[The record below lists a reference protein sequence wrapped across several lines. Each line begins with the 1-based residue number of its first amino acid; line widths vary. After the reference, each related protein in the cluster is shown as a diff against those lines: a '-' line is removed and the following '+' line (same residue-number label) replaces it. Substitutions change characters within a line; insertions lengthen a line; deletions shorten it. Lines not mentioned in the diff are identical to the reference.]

1 MAAAALL
8 LPALQLAAVAATG
21 PCAAHVHHTMGC
33 YNVSDWSAGAAGP
46 VLPHLVPSVV
56 GAKLTLVGCASAC
69 GQALP
74 AADTGGVFGV
84 EGGTRCFCGN
94 ATDLAS
100 PSASARAAPKAQCT
114 GTPCGGDKADTECG
128 GVGRLLAVAYTCD
141 APSPHPPPKPPYVP
155 QMRHLPS
162 IDGESFPGWSAV
174 FTGGECDADDRGSPA
189 YGPYHLPGATGG
201 YINPQKRCY
210 SCFRIPSITVNPK
223 TGTLHAFAEARRGDV
238 HGGNCP
244 DIPDTR
250 IAYKRSTSGGASWSA
265 LRILHHVEGR
275 CHQQPTP
282 VFDNVTNVL
291 IMAFNDGC
299 CKCSSPVRLLSK
311 LQSKKRLHST
321 LQPLPR
327 VSTHDLLVRR
337 REWPLRLLLCPA
349 LPHT

>member
-1 MAAAALL
+1 MAASLL
-8 LPALQLAAVAATG
+8 LIPALQVVAVPAVTAR
-21 PCAAHVHHTMGC
+21 PCRAHVHHTMGC
-33 YNVSDWSAGAAGP
+33 YNNSGWHTGTTSS
-46 VLPHLVPSVV
+46 VLPRFIPSVM
-56 GAKLTLVGCASAC
+56 GDNLTLVACASAC
-69 GQALP
+69 GQMLP
-74 AADTGGVFGV
+74 AGGTGGLFGV
-84 EGGTRCFCGN
+84 EDGLRCFCGN
-94 ATDLAS
+94 DTDLAS
-100 PSASARAAPKAQCT
+100 PSVSARAVPKAQCA

-128 GVGRLLAVAYTCD
+128 GVGRLLVVAYSCD
-141 APSPHPPPKPPYVP
+141 AVPSPQPPPKPPYVP

-162 IDGESFPGWSAV
+162 IDGESFPAWSAV

-201 YINPQKRCY
+201 FINPEKRCY

-238 HGGNCP
+238 HGSNCP

-282 VFDNVTNVL
+282 VFDNVTGVL

-299 CKCSSPVRLLSK
+299 SHYNPYRGFPRMTSSSDDVSGRYAVPRCS
-311 LQSKKRLHST
+311 
-321 LQPLPR
+321 
-327 VSTHDLLVRR
+327 
-337 REWPLRLLLCPA
+337 A
-349 LPHT
+349 LPHA